1 MSLRELLN
9 VMRNTF
15 IAVEYNGKIILSGK
29 NSENVA
35 PYILEKTVVNVN
47 VSNSEN
53 AATIITVN

>member
-1 MSLRELLN
+1 
-9 VMRNTF
+9 MRNTF